1 MNYYQL
7 GEQTMP
13 IFKNMFSSVEKFTA
27 GALGGLVS
35 LYSPVYVPILALAAI
50 IIIDTIYDCKAN
62 KKNKYKEGDVIANS
76 RRLFSKIFYKLR
88 DSVVAICCAFTIEK
102 FIVTSINL
110 HAVEFIAG
118 AIAIVEFFT
127 LLENLGKLH
136 PKWKIWDMLKKLVK
150 KKGEQILDVK
160 LDEFTDDTNSK
171 VNS

>member
-13 IFKNMFSSVEKFTA
+13 IFKNMFSSVEKFAA
-27 GALGGLVS
+27 GAIGGLVS

-50 IIIDTIYDCKAN
+50 IVIDTIYDCKAN
-62 KKNKYKEGDVIANS
+62 KKSKHKDDIIANS

-88 DSVVAICCAFTIEK
+88 DAVVAICCAFTIEK

-136 PKWKIWDMLKKLVK
+136 PKWKIWAILKKLVK

-160 LDEFTDDTNSK
+160 LDEFADDTNNK
-171 VNS
+171 INS